1 MHPVMRTALLLLLVI
16 CSLLSGCA
24 ATDPLVAYEAD
35 DLMVVKHNEY
45 NNYVLMVYRD
55 PLGQTRHVLRRN
67 GITELTVH
75 YAMDGQIQVKLR
87 GQKPRKIDAFEAGRI
102 IQRINSLLS
111 AKSKGAAVLTRV

>member
-1 MHPVMRTALLLLLVI
+1 MRTALLLLLVF

-24 ATDPLVAYEAD
+24 TTDPLVAYEAD

-45 NNYVLMVYRD
+45 NNYLLMVYRD

-67 GITELTVH
+67 GITELTVY

-87 GQKPRKIDAFEAGRI
+87 GQKPRKIDALEAGRI
-102 IQRINSLLS
+102 TQRINSLLS
-111 AKSKGAAVLTRV
+111 AKSKDAAVLTRV